1 MHPVTPVRTYVLI
14 WLTLTI
20 MTFVTYYVSTDRLGT
35 LNVVVALGIA
45 FFKMMLVIWFF
56 MHVRTDNP
64 LTKLFVFAGFF
75 WMAILLVMT
84 LGRLLLAHLDARR
97 QVLVEA

>member
-20 MTFVTYYVSTDRLGT
+20 LTFVTYYVAQIDLGQ
-35 LNVVVALGIA
+35 LNVIVALGIA
-45 FFKMMLVIWFF
+45 AFKMTLVIWFF

-75 WMAILLVMT
+75 WMAILLALT
-84 LGRLLLAHLDARR
+84 LGDYFSRTWMPGGKFW
-97 QVLVEA
+97 

>member
-20 MTFVTYYVSTDRLGT
+20 MTFVTYYVAQIDLGA

-75 WMAILLVMT
+75 WMAILLALT
-84 LGRLLLAHLDARR
+84 LGDYFSRSWMPLGKFW
-97 QVLVEA
+97 

>member
-20 MTFVTYYVSTDRLGT
+20 MTFVTFYVSTINLGPF
-35 LNVVVALGIA
+35 NVVVALGIA

-75 WMAILLVMT
+75 WMAILLALT
-84 LGRLLLAHLDARR
+84 LGDYFSRTWMPLGKFW
-97 QVLVEA
+97 

>member
-20 MTFVTYYVSTDRLGT
+20 LTFTTYYV
-35 LNVVVALGIA
+35 AQI
-45 FFKMMLVIWFF
+45 
-56 MHVRTDNP
+56 DNP

-75 WMAILLVMT
+75 WMAILLVLT
-84 LGRLLLAHLDARR
+84 LGDYFSRTWMPGGKFW
-97 QVLVEA
+97 

>member
-20 MTFVTYYVSTDRLGT
+20 MTFVTYYVAQIDLGQ
-35 LNVVVALGIA
+35 LNVIVALGIA

-75 WMAILLVMT
+75 WMAILLALT
-84 LGRLLLAHLDARR
+84 LGDYFSRTWMPGGKFW
-97 QVLVEA
+97 

>member
-20 MTFVTYYVSTDRLGT
+20 LTFVTFYVSTINLGAF
-35 LNVVVALGIA
+35 NIVVALGIA
-45 FFKMMLVIWFF
+45 FTKMMLVIWFF

-75 WMAILLVMT
+75 WMAILLVLT
-84 LGRLLLAHLDARR
+84 LGDYFSRAWMPLGKFW
-97 QVLVEA
+97 

>member
-20 MTFVTYYVSTDRLGT
+20 LTFVTFYVSTIPLGPF
-35 LNVVVALGIA
+35 NIVVALGIA
-45 FFKMMLVIWFF
+45 FTKMMLVIWFF

-75 WMAILLVMT
+75 WMAILLTLT
-84 LGRLLLAHLDARR
+84 LGDYVSRAWMPLGKFW
-97 QVLVEA
+97 

>member
-20 MTFVTYYVSTDRLGT
+20 MTFVTFYVPTINLGAW
-35 LNVVVALGIA
+35 NIVVAFGIA
-45 FFKMMLVIWFF
+45 AFKISLVILFF

-75 WMAILLVMT
+75 WMAILLVFT
-84 LGRLLLAHLDARR
+84 LGDYFSRSWMPLGKFW
-97 QVLVEA
+97 

>member
-20 MTFVTYYVSTDRLGT
+20 MTFVTFYVSTINLGPF
-35 LNVVVALGIA
+35 NVVVALGIA

-75 WMAILLVMT
+75 WIAILLVLT
-84 LGRLLLAHLDARR
+84 LGDYFSRTWMPLGKFW
-97 QVLVEA
+97 

>member
-20 MTFVTYYVSTDRLGT
+20 MTFVTFYVSTINLGQF
-35 LNVVVALGIA
+35 NVIVALAIA

-75 WMAILLVMT
+75 WMGILLVMT
-84 LGRLLLAHLDARR
+84 LGDYFSRTWMPGGKFW
-97 QVLVEA
+97 

>member
-20 MTFVTYYVSTDRLGT
+20 LTFVTYYVAQIDLGQ

-45 FFKMMLVIWFF
+45 AFKMSLVIWFF

-75 WMAILLVMT
+75 WMAILLALT
-84 LGRLLLAHLDARR
+84 LGDYFSRTWMPLGKFW
-97 QVLVEA
+97 

>member
-20 MTFVTYYVSTDRLGT
+20 LTFVTFYVSTINLHQW
-35 LNVVVALGIA
+35 NVVVALGIA
-45 FFKMMLVIWFF
+45 GFKMMLVIWFF

-75 WMAILLVMT
+75 WIAILLVMT
-84 LGRLLLAHLDARR
+84 LGDYFSRTWMPGGKFW
-97 QVLVEA
+97 

>member
-20 MTFVTYYVSTDRLGT
+20 LTFVTYYVAQIDLGQ
-35 LNVVVALGIA
+35 LNVIVALAIA
-45 FFKMMLVIWFF
+45 AFKMTLVIWFF

-75 WMAILLVMT
+75 WMAILLAFT
-84 LGRLLLAHLDARR
+84 LGDYFSRAWMPGGKFW
-97 QVLVEA
+97 

>member
-1 MHPVTPVRTYVLI
+1 MHPVTPIRTYVLI

-20 MTFVTYYVSTDRLGT
+20 MTFVTFYVSTINLGPF
-35 LNVVVALGIA
+35 NVVVALGIA

-75 WMAILLVMT
+75 WMAILLTLT
-84 LGRLLLAHLDARR
+84 LGDYFSRTWMPGGKFW
-97 QVLVEA
+97 

>member
-1 MHPVTPVRTYVLI
+1 MHPITPVRTYVLI

-20 MTFVTYYVSTDRLGT
+20 LTFVTFYVSTINLGA
-35 LNVVVALGIA
+35 LNIVVALGIA
-45 FFKMMLVIWFF
+45 FTKMMLVIWFF

-75 WMAILLVMT
+75 WMAILLALT
-84 LGRLLLAHLDARR
+84 LGDYFSRSWMPLGKFW
-97 QVLVEA
+97 

>member
-20 MTFVTYYVSTDRLGT
+20 LTFVTYYVAQRDLGPF
-35 LNVVVALGIA
+35 NVVVALGIA
-45 FFKMMLVIWFF
+45 AFKMTLVIWFF
-56 MHVRTDNP
+56 MHVRTDTP

-75 WMAILLVMT
+75 WMAILLVLT
-84 LGRLLLAHLDARR
+84 LGDYFSRAWMPLGKFW
-97 QVLVEA
+97 

>member
-20 MTFVTYYVSTDRLGT
+20 LTFVTFYVSTINLGA
-35 LNVVVALGIA
+35 LNIVVALGIA
-45 FFKMMLVIWFF
+45 FTKMMLVIWFF

-75 WMAILLVMT
+75 WMAILLALT
-84 LGRLLLAHLDARR
+84 LGDYFSRAWMPLGKFW
-97 QVLVEA
+97 

>member
-1 MHPVTPVRTYVLI
+1 MHPITPVRTYVLI

-20 MTFVTYYVSTDRLGT
+20 LTFVTFYVSTINLGPF
-35 LNVVVALGIA
+35 NIVVALGIA
-45 FFKMMLVIWFF
+45 TIKMTLVIWFF

-75 WMAILLVMT
+75 WMAILLVFT
-84 LGRLLLAHLDARR
+84 LGDYFSRNWMPLGKFW
-97 QVLVEA
+97 

>member
-20 MTFVTYYVSTDRLGT
+20 LTFVTYYVAQIDLGA

-45 FFKMMLVIWFF
+45 AFKMTLVIWFF

-75 WMAILLVMT
+75 WMAILLALT
-84 LGRLLLAHLDARR
+84 LGDYFSRAWMPLGKFW
-97 QVLVEA
+97 

>member
-20 MTFVTYYVSTDRLGT
+20 LTFVTYYVAQIDLGQ
-35 LNVVVALGIA
+35 LNVIVALGIA
-45 FFKMMLVIWFF
+45 AFKMTLVIWFF
-56 MHVRTDNP
+56 MHVRTDSP

-75 WMAILLVMT
+75 WMAILLALT
-84 LGRLLLAHLDARR
+84 LGDYFSRTWMPGGKFW
-97 QVLVEA
+97 